1 MEEMVDMEK
10 KFLETVDEVF
20 DVEESDLSMDIEYK
34 KYEKWDSF
42 RMMNLI
48 MELEDVFHIS
58 IPIEIISEIKTLQ
71 NLYLIVQGE

>member
-1 MEEMVDMEK
+1 
-10 KFLETVDEVF
+10 
-20 DVEESDLSMDIEYK
+20 MDIEYK